1 MSKTLALPAILFLTG
16 AARHVFSDD
25 GMSATVWRI
34 DFYIRGAEYGNNRS
48 RRRRRKVHDPRVAA
62 DIYINLFEKGKKL
75 GDICRAGK
83 IRAIW
88 AHLLQTPGFFLFTG
102 TPEDDRVS
110 LQFMF
115 YAGYKLS
122 VAFHGPSF
130 EIGSLTGK
138 RVDGKQ

>member
-1 MSKTLALPAILFLTG
+1 
-16 AARHVFSDD
+16 
-25 GMSATVWRI
+25 MSATVWRI

-83 IRAIW
+83 YALSGLISCNAG
-88 AHLLQTPGFFLFTG
+88 LLLVHRD
-102 TPEDDRVS
+102 PEDDRVS

-115 YAGYKLS
+115 YAAIS
-122 VAFHGPSF
+122 SA
-130 EIGSLTGK
+130 
-138 RVDGKQ
+138 